1 MEGMIT
7 IPPIHMSNV
16 ATAKRAKRKDDAEE
30 SGFSGYMS
38 EAEAVDS
45 PAPVAATA
53 SLAAT
58 NPLLS
63 LQEVAGP
70 SVADAKAI
78 KHGHQSLDLLE
89 DIRLSLMCG
98 GIPLEMMHKIDML
111 VAAHRREPLSPNL
124 ADIVDEIEVRVAVER
139 AKIEMALHQRTD

>member
-1 MEGMIT
+1 MIS
-7 IPPIHMSNV
+7 IPPIHLSNV
-16 ATAKRAKRKDDAEE
+16 ATAKRAKRKGETEE

-38 EAEAVDS
+38 EAETVDA
-45 PAPVAATA
+45 PAPMTA
-53 SLAAT
+53 PSSLAAT

-63 LQEVAGP
+63 LQEVDGP
-70 SVADAKAI
+70 SAADTQAI
-78 KHGHQSLDLLE
+78 KRGHDSLDLLE

-98 GIPLEMMHKIDML
+98 GIPLEMLHKIDTL
-111 VAAHRREPLSPNL
+111 VAAHRREPLSPAL

>member
-1 MEGMIT
+1 MNGMIT
-7 IPPIHMSNV
+7 IPPIHLSNV
-16 ATAKRAKRKDDAEE
+16 ATAKRAKRKGEAEE
-30 SGFSGYMS
+30 SGFSGYMN
-38 EAEAVDS
+38 ETEAVAS
-45 PAPVAATA
+45 PAPVATTS

-70 SVADAKAI
+70 SAADAQAI
-78 KHGHQSLDLLE
+78 KQGHDSLDLLE

-98 GIPLEMMHKIDML
+98 GIPLEMMHKIDAL
-111 VAAHRREPLSPNL
+111 VAAHRREPISPAL
-124 ADIVDEIEVRVAVER
+124 AEIVDEIEVRVAVER